1 MHLLINLRNNT
12 KQTIYVLYKL
22 NFYNKNIDMCFY
34 NTIQS
39 PFIKWMGES
48 CTVSLI
54 HGLSNLSLQLTL
66 KRKSIFSYCP
76 MILSKYTTKCV
87 ST

>member
-1 MHLLINLRNNT
+1 MRLLINLRNNT
-12 KQTIYVLYKL
+12 KQTIYILYKIS
-22 NFYNKNIDMCFY
+22 FYNKNIDMSFY

-48 CTVSLI
+48 CPVSLI
-54 HGLSNLSLQLTL
+54 HGFFNLSLQPTL
-66 KRKSIFSYCP
+66 KTKSIFSYCP
-76 MILSKYTTKCV
+76 MLLSKYTTKCV